1 MTKVVNGN
9 KKRDIPSLKKKKL
22 IENLNY
28 FNHTAKID
36 PF

>member
-9 KKRDIPSLKKKKL
+9 KKRDIMTLKQKL

-28 FNHTAKID
+28 YNHTAKID

>member
-1 MTKVVNGN
+1 MGN
-9 KKRDIPSLKKKKL
+9 KKRDIPSFKKKKKL

-28 FNHTAKID
+28 FNHAAKID

>member
-9 KKRDIPSLKKKKL
+9 KKRDILSLKKKL

-28 FNHTAKID
+28 FNHTGKID